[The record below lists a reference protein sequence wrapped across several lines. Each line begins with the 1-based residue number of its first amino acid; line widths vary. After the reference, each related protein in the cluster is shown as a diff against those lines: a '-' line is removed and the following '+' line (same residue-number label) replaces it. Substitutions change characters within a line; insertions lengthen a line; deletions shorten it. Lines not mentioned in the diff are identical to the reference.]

1 MLDKLKALIKAKQ
14 KQFDENTY
22 DPYVKGIMYGGGV
35 DGWVEGLQWVLNE
48 IDKLEKEEKDRKF
61 SLTNK
66 KNAKKFTIKRKNYD
80 EAKQWLINHL
90 DLSEEWTI
98 KEEK

>member
-1 MLDKLKALIKAKQ
+1 MLDKDKLQRLKIIVSQEQSYYDEENSYAYYKAYE
-14 KQFDENTY
+14 F
-22 DPYVKGIMYGGGV
+22 
-35 DGWVEGLQWVLNE
+35 VLKE
-48 IDKLEKEEKDRKF
+48 IDKLQEEEKDKKF

-98 KEEK
+98 EEIK

>member
-1 MLDKLKALIKAKQ
+1 MNQLDRLKIIVSQEQSYYDEENSYAYYKAYE
-14 KQFDENTY
+14 F
-22 DPYVKGIMYGGGV
+22 
-35 DGWVEGLQWVLNE
+35 VLKE
-48 IDKLEKEEKDRKF
+48 IDKLQEEEKDKKF

-98 KEEK
+98 KEIK

>member
-1 MLDKLKALIKAKQ
+1 MLDKIKMIVEDLESLTERLK
-14 KQFDENTY
+14 
-22 DPYVKGIMYGGGV
+22 
-35 DGWVEGLQWVLNE
+35 E
-48 IDKLEKEEKDRKF
+48 IISEDKKF

-80 EAKQWLINHL
+80 EAKQWLVNHL

-98 KEEK
+98 KEIK

>member
-14 KQFDENTY
+14 KQFEEDTY
-22 DPYVKGIMYGGGV
+22 DHYV
-35 DGWVEGLQWVLNE
+35 DGWYEALQWSLNE
-48 IDKLEKEEKDRKF
+48 IEKLDKEEKDRKF

-98 KEEK
+98 KEIK

>member
-1 MLDKLKALIKAKQ
+1 MLDKIKMIVEDLESLTERLK
-14 KQFDENTY
+14 
-22 DPYVKGIMYGGGV
+22 
-35 DGWVEGLQWVLNE
+35 E
-48 IDKLEKEEKDRKF
+48 IISEDKKF

-98 KEEK
+98 EEIK

>member
-1 MLDKLKALIKAKQ
+1 MLDKIKMIVEDLERLTERLK
-14 KQFDENTY
+14 
-22 DPYVKGIMYGGGV
+22 
-35 DGWVEGLQWVLNE
+35 E
-48 IDKLEKEEKDRKF
+48 IISEDKKF

-80 EAKQWLINHL
+80 EAKHWLINHL

-98 KEEK
+98 KEIK

>member
-1 MLDKLKALIKAKQ
+1 M
-14 KQFDENTY
+14 
-22 DPYVKGIMYGGGV
+22 
-35 DGWVEGLQWVLNE
+35 
-48 IDKLEKEEKDRKF
+48 IDKIKMILEDLESLTERLKEIISEDKKF

-80 EAKQWLINHL
+80 EAKKWLINHL

-98 KEEK
+98 KEIK

>member
-1 MLDKLKALIKAKQ
+1 MLDKIKMIVEDLESLTERLK
-14 KQFDENTY
+14 
-22 DPYVKGIMYGGGV
+22 
-35 DGWVEGLQWVLNE
+35 E
-48 IDKLEKEEKDRKF
+48 IISEDKKF

-80 EAKQWLINHL
+80 EAKHWLINHL

>member
-1 MLDKLKALIKAKQ
+1 MLDKDKLQRLKIIVSQEQSCYDEENSYPYYKAYE
-14 KQFDENTY
+14 F
-22 DPYVKGIMYGGGV
+22 
-35 DGWVEGLQWVLNE
+35 VLKE
-48 IDKLEKEEKDRKF
+48 IDKLQEEEKDKKF

-80 EAKQWLINHL
+80 EAKQWLIDHL

-98 KEEK
+98 KEIK

>member
-1 MLDKLKALIKAKQ
+1 MNQLDRLKIIVSQEQSYYDEENSYAYYKAYE
-14 KQFDENTY
+14 F
-22 DPYVKGIMYGGGV
+22 
-35 DGWVEGLQWVLNE
+35 VLKE
-48 IDKLEKEEKDRKF
+48 IDKLQEEEKDKKF

-98 KEEK
+98 EEIK